1 MAILRT
7 PEERTAD
14 PFVKASRLMSLLR
27 CAICA
32 EDTTVNTE
40 VVFGDDDKGILT
52 TLEVAERLAHEL
64 QRDVERMQTRLNE
77 GVWMREDDSRKG
89 A

>member
-1 MAILRT
+1 MTFKT
-7 PEERTAD
+7 PEDRAAD
-14 PFVKASRLMSLLR
+14 PYVKISRLNALLR

-40 VVFGDDDKGILT
+40 VVFGFDDKGILT
-52 TLEVAERLAHEL
+52 TLEVAERLACEL
-64 QRDVERMQTRLNE
+64 ENDIEAMQRRLGE
-77 GVWMREDDSRKG
+77 GVWSRNNDSRKG